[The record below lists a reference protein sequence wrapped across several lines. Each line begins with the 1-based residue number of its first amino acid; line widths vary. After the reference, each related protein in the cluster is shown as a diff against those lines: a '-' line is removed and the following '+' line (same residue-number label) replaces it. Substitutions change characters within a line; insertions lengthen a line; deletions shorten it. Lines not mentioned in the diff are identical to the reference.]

1 MSDFHDLFI
10 PDAPITQCVI
20 LRRHPDGIETNVPH
34 LVTHHSPTGYEWGY
48 TFGGGGSADLALN
61 ILGAALQELQHKGE
75 SVECWRGDCFQLAWT
90 LHHQFIFQFL
100 TNMPHEGG
108 VIYWPAL
115 KAWILDNATKK
126 GICPY
131 CGNWGMEVSRR
142 SGLQPYI
149 CANCSEYW
157 EAETKEMGG

>member
-1 MSDFHDLFI
+1 MSEFHDLFI
-10 PDAPITQCVI
+10 PDAPITQGII
-20 LRRHPDGIETNVPH
+20 LRRYPDGIETNVPH

-48 TFGGGGSADLALN
+48 GRSGAADLALN

-75 SVECWRGDCFQLAWT
+75 KVECWRGDCFQLAWT
-90 LHHQFIFQFL
+90 LHQQFKVQVL
-100 TNMPHEGG
+100 GGLPQEGG
-108 VIYWPAL
+108 FIYWPTL

-131 CGNWGMEVSRR
+131 CGDWGVTVSRR

-157 EAETKEMGG
+157 EAETE

>member
-10 PDAPITQCVI
+10 PDAPITQGVI
-20 LRRHPDGIETNVPH
+20 LRRFPDGIETNVPH

-48 TFGGGGSADLALN
+48 AFGGSGSADLALN
-61 ILGAALQELQHKGE
+61 ILGTALQELQHKGE
-75 SVECWRGDCFQLAWT
+75 KVDCWCGDCFQLAWT
-90 LHHQFIFQFL
+90 LHHPFKFQFL
-100 TNMPHEGG
+100 SNMPHDGG

-131 CGNWGMEVSRR
+131 CGDWGVTASRR
-142 SGLQPYI
+142 NGLQPYT
-149 CANCSEYW
+149 CANCSKFW
-157 EAETKEMGG
+157 EAETM